1 MPLIDVFGTSR
12 PKQKRQSALPVL
24 SPDEQESLLRGIAN
38 KSLGAAS
45 AAGNVLDTVRGAT
58 WDVLQGKNPLP
69 GVFSPSERTSGTD
82 LINGKGINHPGIS
95 DDLMGFAAEVI
106 GDPLTY
112 MTLGGSA
119 VGKAGQLAKKLGLL
133 GDATTVATKALP
145 KAAQAAG
152 KTVGKRVARM
162 TTNLGDLLSH
172 SGPEAVTKAED
183 LVGGAAKLAEVSGDK
198 LGGLVG
204 IGLPFKDPAFTLGKG
219 ALSQKIAGGMDAI
232 GSAARWSM
240 PGRALAMAFSPDA
253 GGRLTRA
260 GQEGAAAARQAEN
273 IGRADVLGK
282 AFDVQHR
289 LAALGL
295 PPDQLTRILD
305 RMVEVPG
312 GVIDPTIGKHS
323 SAAAA
328 ELASLPPNVQ
338 QELQSVVT
346 DMQSHQAAT
355 RQRSLDTGNFVHELD
370 SEHIGQHSARFANAA
385 RGPSASRPGGLLF
398 DTVYGQGRK
407 EFLDIPEGRSAIEAL
422 ATDPLV
428 VAGRTTKPLQAAR
441 HVLNQ
446 YLGVSNSDVMK
457 SFDFHKQLKEDSFA
471 KVLGAPGLP
480 DDVRKQMADHIAGIK
495 AKQKQAKDL
504 ANYFGKRE
512 AKRFYG
518 DPVGDYLQ
526 YQLRRGKTNA
536 HSEEMLKFMA
546 KHAAPVA
553 GDGIVPF
560 ADILK
565 QSSFVLPGG
574 TAVDPNALAMLA
586 KHGVNDIA
594 SAGLPA
600 DVAEELV
607 KSMSPARASSAL
619 DPLKELVDS
628 ETNFVKG
635 LWTTPWPAFH
645 GRNAA
650 TGVTNQLFE
659 SGTNL
664 ANDRKVKAFL
674 DGKSAVLEGAGEYPS
689 IKRILID
696 RGMANTPENATRIFQ
711 ELAYKHELKKPY
723 TGQGASVDPSFAPD
737 TIGDF
742 NKTVPGRE
750 KSQGVMSAL
759 WDMIPKSRE
768 QANPRNM
775 RGVKNYKTGEIRT
788 ESKFAPVAGG
798 EKLGQR
804 IEDRSRLLPF
814 AELLRQGVD
823 PAEAAKRAITSNV
836 DYSSRAYTDFEK
848 KYLTRLFPFYKYSSR
863 TAPLVIKRLMEHPGG
878 GTAQTIRLT
887 NDLKD
892 ESGFTPDY
900 IGGGLAIPIPGGK
913 EGIQKY
919 LTGLGF
925 QHEILN
931 NLATAGPGGIQ
942 KTGMD
947 LLGQLHPVPKSALEL
962 ATGKQFFTGRD
973 LKDLDARSGRI
984 GEQTGLL
991 ESPQSVPYWADE
1003 LLMNSPVARAVSTV
1017 GQLVDS
1023 RKSALQKAV
1032 NLLTGVRTSDVDI
1045 QKQKEISAR
1054 KIIEEML
1061 RGQPGVGRHESLYVS
1076 PENAATMDP
1085 ATLQLMSLLHSI
1097 QKQGAQ
1103 RRKERSAP

>member
-12 PKQKRQSALPVL
+12 PKKQKTATLPDL
-24 SPDEQESLLRGIAN
+24 SPDEQDSLLRGIAN

-45 AAGNVLDTVRGAT
+45 AVGNVLDTVRGAT
-58 WDVLQGKNPLP
+58 WDALQGKNPLP
-69 GVFSPSERTSGTD
+69 GVFNPSERTSGTD

-95 DDLMGFAAEVI
+95 DDLMGFAAEVL

-119 VGKAGQLAKKLGLL
+119 VSKAGQLAKKLGLL
-133 GDATTVATKALP
+133 GDASKVAS
-145 KAAQAAG
+145 QAAG

-162 TTNLGDLLSH
+162 TTNLGDLLTH
-172 SGPEAVTKAED
+172 AGPEAVTKAED
-183 LVGGAAKLAEVSGDK
+183 LVGGAAKLSELSGDK

-232 GSAARWSM
+232 GSAARWS
-240 PGRALAMAFSPDA
+240 PVGRALAMGFSPDA
-253 GGRLTRA
+253 GGRFTRA

-312 GVIDPTIGKHS
+312 GVIDPTVGKHS
-323 SAAAA
+323 AAAAA

-355 RQRSLDTGNFVHELD
+355 RQRSVDMGNYVQELS
-370 SEHIGQHSARFANAA
+370 SEHTGQYSARFANAA
-385 RGPSASRPGGLLF
+385 GGPSASRPGGLLF
-398 DTVYGQGRK
+398 DTTFGKGRK
-407 EFLDIPEGRSAIEAL
+407 AFLDIPEGRSAIEAL
-422 ATDPLV
+422 ATDPNV

-441 HVLNQ
+441 HVLNN
-446 YLGVSNSDVMK
+446 YLGVSNNDVLK
-457 SFDFHKQLKEDSFA
+457 SFDFQKQLKEDTFA
-471 KVLGAPGLP
+471 KVMGDPGLP
-480 DDVRKQMADHIAGIK
+480 DAVRKQMADHIAGIK
-495 AKQKQAKDL
+495 AKQKQAKEL
-504 ANYFGKRE
+504 ANYFGKRD

-518 DPVGDYLQ
+518 DPVGDYLT
-526 YQLRRGKTNA
+526 YQLKRSKTNA
-536 HSEEMLKFMA
+536 HSDEMLKFMA
-546 KHAAPVA
+546 QHAAPVG
-553 GDGIVPF
+553 GDGIVPI

-565 QSSFVLPGG
+565 GSNFVLPGG

-586 KHGVNDIA
+586 KHGVNDITA
-594 SAGLPA
+594 AGLPA
-600 DVAEELV
+600 NVAEELL
-607 KSMSPARASSAL
+607 KSMKSSTTSSVL
-619 DPLKELVDS
+619 DPLKEMVDS
-628 ETNFVKG
+628 ETNWVKG
-635 LWTTPWPAFH
+635 LWTTPWAAFH

-650 TGVTNQLFE
+650 TGVTNQLYE
-659 SGTNL
+659 SGVNPTHARAIGQFINGKAKDL
-664 ANDRKVKAFL
+664 A
-674 DGKSAVLEGAGEYPS
+674 GAGEIPA
-689 IKRILID
+689 IKRALID
-696 RGMANTPENATRIFQ
+696 RGLPNTPENATKIAQ
-711 ELAYKHELKKPY
+711 EFAYQHEIIKPY
-723 TGQGASVDPSFAPD
+723 MGQGASVDPNFAPD
-737 TIGDF
+737 TIGNF
-742 NKTVPGRE
+742 TKSVPGRE
-750 KSQGVMSAL
+750 KPAPFSEVIKDFFTVS
-759 WDMIPKSRE
+759 PESTR
-768 QANPRNM
+768 NPRDM

-788 ESKFAPVAGG
+788 ESKFGPVMAG

-804 IEDRSRLLPF
+804 IENSNRLQPF
-814 AELLRQGVD
+814 YELLFQGVD

-836 DYSSRAYTDFEK
+836 DYSSRAYTEFEK

-863 TAPLVIKRLMEHPGG
+863 TAPLVMKRLMEHPGG

-947 LLGQLHPVPKSALEL
+947 LLGQLHPVPKTALEL

-991 ESPQSVPYWADE
+991 ESPKSVPYWMDE
-1003 LLMNSPVARAVSTV
+1003 LLMNSPAARAVSTV

-1023 RKSALQKAV
+1023 RKSVLQKAV
-1032 NLLTGVRTSDVDI
+1032 NLLTGVRTSDVDVE
-1045 QKQKEISAR
+1045 KQKEISAR

-1085 ATLQLMSLLHSI
+1085 ATLQLMALLKSI
-1097 QKQGAQ
+1097 QKQSAA